1 MSIDIDCPSGLQ
13 LRVRGLKGKEGKL
26 LADKT
31 AIRQGNV
38 LDNMLSACTETV
50 LDPGPYELRTDGK
63 LDWNKV
69 LLGDRFYTLLQIRL
83 ASFGPEYAFKV
94 QCRDQACRERFEW
107 GIDLNDLEVTRMSDE
122 DRESFRSD
130 GGFTTE
136 LSDGTQVKYRLATG
150 ADEKAVAR
158 NRTQDRALVDMLA
171 MRIVAIDGVGEF
183 KQGDAGR
190 PVRSVKGYLEDLE
203 WSELVK
209 LLNALDAHDC
219 GVKTDIEIECPA
231 CGSVQEVQLPFER
244 GFFLPTES
252 PTTRKPYSL
261 AR

>member
-1 MSIDIDCPSGLQ
+1 MSIEIDCPSGLQ

-26 LADKT
+26 LADKA

-38 LDNMLSACTETV
+38 LDNMLTACTEEV
-50 LDPGPYELRTDGK
+50 LDPGPYETRSDGK
-63 LDWNKV
+63 LDWGKV
-69 LLGDRFYTLLQIRL
+69 LLGDRFYALMQVRM

-107 GIDLNDLEVTRMSDE
+107 DLNLNDLEVRRMNDE
-122 DRESFRSD
+122 DRETFRSD
-130 GGFTTE
+130 GAFTTE
-136 LSDGTQVKYRLATG
+136 LSDGTKVKYRLAVG

-171 MRIVAIDGVGEF
+171 LRIVSIEGVGEF
-183 KQGDAGR
+183 KPTDAGR
-190 PVRSVKGYLEDLE
+190 AVRSVKGFLEDLE

-209 LLNALDAHDC
+209 LLNALDSHDC

-244 GFFLPTES
+244 GFFLPTE
-252 PTTRKPYSL
+252 TTTKKPASL